1 MKSPL
6 LGAAAL
12 LLLCVLQPAAAQ
24 QFVFTP
30 QFPMGVDWNNA
41 TPDQISEAVYRAV
54 QENPDQAVEIVTAAI
69 EMSKGT
75 GRFPSIA
82 SSDGK
87 QYVGDPENLVRDGSI
102 EDVAM
107 RIGDAAKSANPALA
121 PQIDAAVVGLV
132 PTVTMLSPTSGG
144 GTGSGGGTTGGPGVP
159 LPGGFGGG
167 GGGGTTTN
175 PNTDSN

>member
-87 QYVGDPENLVRDGSI
+87 QYVGDPENLVRDCSI

-121 PQIDAAVVGLV
+121 PQIDAAVVSLV
-132 PTVTMLSPTSGG
+132 PTVTMLPPTSGV
-144 GTGSGGGTTGGPGVP
+144 GTSSGGTTAGPSVP
-159 LPGGFGGG
+159 LPGGFSGGG
-167 GGGGTTTN
+167 GSTTN
-175 PNTDSN
+175 PRPDSN